1 MERRP
6 ASVTRTIV
14 AFVVLGVVALATVSV
29 AGVLVIRRIAEGQ
42 AMEEAE
48 RLVELATPRVQRKIQ
63 DGLLTGDAEATASVA
78 GIVFD
83 AVILDPVVG
92 VSILSEE
99 GEIVYAETPELI
111 GDEEELT
118 VSERGVLGSGG
129 IASAPAVADPERF
142 GESAGDLVVF
152 STRLVTPDGVPLLFQ
167 THQRAA
173 AIQETERDV
182 LATFAPRLVIALVVF
197 AVLAGLLAW
206 GLARRVSNAA
216 RERAL
221 LLQRAVDASDRER
234 RRIAGDLHDGP
245 IQDLSGLAMSLT
257 ARAQKVS
264 DPEAREAVSGS
275 AEAVRASVRTLRSAI
290 VGVYPPNLQQ
300 AGLGPA
306 LSDLTARLPREG
318 LDVSL
323 DVEEPSGYAP
333 VPDELLYRA
342 CQEALRNVESHAQAS
357 RVTVSVRRRGS
368 RAVLEVADDG
378 VGMAGADGPSE
389 DGHMGLRILRDL
401 VTDAGGSM
409 NVAPGPGGGT
419 VLRVEVPVP

>member
-1 MERRP
+1 
-6 ASVTRTIV
+6 
-14 AFVVLGVVALATVSV
+14 
-29 AGVLVIRRIAEGQ
+29 
-42 AMEEAE
+42 
-48 RLVELATPRVQRKIQ
+48 
-63 DGLLTGDAEATASVA
+63 
-78 GIVFD
+78 
-83 AVILDPVVG
+83 
-92 VSILSEE
+92 
-99 GEIVYAETPELI
+99 
-111 GDEEELT
+111 
-118 VSERGVLGSGG
+118 
-129 IASAPAVADPERF
+129 
-142 GESAGDLVVF
+142 
-152 STRLVTPDGVPLLFQ
+152 
-167 THQRAA
+167 
-173 AIQETERDV
+173 
-182 LATFAPRLVIALVVF
+182 
-197 AVLAGLLAW
+197 
-206 GLARRVSNAA
+206 
-216 RERAL
+216 
-221 LLQRAVDASDRER
+221 VDASDRER

-323 DVEEPSGYAP
+323 DVAEPAGYAP

-357 RVTVSVRRRGS
+357 RVTVSVRRRGT
-368 RAVLEVADDG
+368 RAVLEVVDDG
-378 VGMAGADGPSE
+378 VGPAGADGPGE

-409 NVAPGPGGGT
+409 NVAPGPDGGT